1 MDRVTITQGE
11 LIAALQAAMEQ
22 PDDDP
27 EGAVTAAEL
36 AEQLDWHVVKVRD
49 ELGKLDRAGR
59 LECVKVIRRDITG
72 RVGNRP
78 AYRLVKVENDDVTN
92 QPPATGI
99 ASGGVSE

>member
-1 MDRVTITQGE
+1 MDRVTVTQSE

-22 PDDDP
+22 PDDP
-27 EGAVTAAEL
+27 EGAVTTAEL
-36 AEQLDWHVVKVRD
+36 AEQLGWHVVKVRD

-78 AYRLVKVENDDVTN
+78 AYRLVKAIEDGDTDGAAKGNN
-92 QPPATGI
+92 LPPCDAQ
-99 ASGGVSE
+99 